1 MSGGQPCSQRRKLF
15 PSSETPS
22 VMNVELKVRGGPG
35 WRLRERLRDGLRGEE
50 KVTKP
55 PVSGVGL
62 RAFGCAQTS
71 RRFTLAC
78 HPVEV
83 ESVT

>member
-1 MSGGQPCSQRRKLF
+1 MA
-15 PSSETPS
+15 
-22 VMNVELKVRGGPG
+22 RG
-35 WRLRERLRDGLRGEE
+35 EEE

-62 RAFGCAQTS
+62 RAFGCAQTL